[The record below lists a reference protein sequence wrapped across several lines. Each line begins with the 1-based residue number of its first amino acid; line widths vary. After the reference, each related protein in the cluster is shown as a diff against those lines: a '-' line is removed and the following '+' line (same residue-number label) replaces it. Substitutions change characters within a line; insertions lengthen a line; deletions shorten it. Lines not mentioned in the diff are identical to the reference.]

1 MFWKNMSKDVKEK
14 YFALAREV
22 DKEHKRKYPGT
33 SSRKNDFSLS
43 LHRLHLRAESKI
55 CDLRFARLARDRI
68 LGTRRGVA
76 ASRRCGGAAVRRRGA
91 ESRSRAA
98 REPLAAAGRLN

>member
-33 SSRKNDFSLS
+33 SRNVTLSFSLRIFARTCVRRS
-43 LHRLHLRAESKI
+43 ESFAESFAIREAHLRP
-55 CDLRFARLARDRI
+55 ARDRI

-76 ASRRCGGAAVRRRGA
+76 ASRRRGVA
-91 ESRSRAA
+91 SRSRA
-98 REPLAAAGRLN
+98 GRLN

>member
-33 SSRKNDFSLS
+33 SRNVTLSFS
-43 LHRLHLRAESKI
+43 
-55 CDLRFARLARDRI
+55 
-68 LGTRRGVA
+68 
-76 ASRRCGGAAVRRRGA
+76 
-91 ESRSRAA
+91 
-98 REPLAAAGRLN
+98 